1 MFTFSGRFSSLLRAT
16 ASPSAFERHLT
27 SQFRGCLFGKH
38 LLFQVDSMSHII
50 YMFQN
55 LSESILVL
63 NDLERH
69 ERMTCI
75 QNMVN
80 LQLTSQCQGEPHT
93 QGGGSFYRA
102 LVME

>member
-1 MFTFSGRFSSLLRAT
+1 MFTFSGRFSSFLRAT

-27 SQFRGCLFGKH
+27 SQLRECPFRKH

-63 NDLERH
+63 NDLQ
-69 ERMTCI
+69 T
-75 QNMVN
+75 QNKV
-80 LQLTSQCQGEPHT
+80 LFVIKLYTTYS
-93 QGGGSFYRA
+93 
-102 LVME
+102 